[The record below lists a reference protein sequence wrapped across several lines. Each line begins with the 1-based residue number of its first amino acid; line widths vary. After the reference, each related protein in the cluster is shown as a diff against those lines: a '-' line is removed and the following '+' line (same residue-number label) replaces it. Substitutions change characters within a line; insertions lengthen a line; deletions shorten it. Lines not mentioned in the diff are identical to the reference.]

1 MKPFKEGDDVYIK
14 GKILSMH
21 EEDKFPITV
30 EFSTNIDTTFKADGR
45 YTNKDTIPCLFHL
58 SEIQQSQ
65 FTDEE
70 LQEIKECVFFCHEN
84 HVDISKITVRGEIID
99 KINNIMQSSEEK
111 QLLELASRL
120 GYKVEKI

>member
-14 GKILSMH
+14 GKILSIH

-30 EFSTNIDTTFKADGR
+30 EFSTNIDTIFKADGR
-45 YTNKDTIPCLFHL
+45 YTDKDTIPCLFHL

-70 LQEIKECVFFCHEN
+70 LMFLIQLLKPHGKADLLVNNIL
-84 HVDISKITVRGEIID
+84 D
-99 KINNIMQSSEEK
+99 KINN
-111 QLLELASRL
+111 
-120 GYKVEKI
+120 